1 MVDQQP
7 DRSQHGV
14 EKAAD
19 RWRPCPLSAT
29 PKLRLDLGPQR
40 HAPRCRPAVVLF
52 PRIVPRADSELVALD
67 PAEALLR
74 LLRQSHLVTLEP
86 ELAARHLEGLILARV
101 VRPPGPTRPDRRP
114 WLRRLLRPRRPPRP
128 RPLGPLEP
136 AVWGVIESCWVEE
149 PSWRQGIGRQL
160 VASAERWLRDQGA
173 QRLRLGVAA
182 RNEEAQE
189 FWQKLGFRPYRL
201 RYLRE
206 L

>member
-1 MVDQQP
+1 MST
-7 DRSQHGV
+7 DRPPALVRPAAPADAAS
-14 EKAAD
+14 AAD
-19 RWRPCPLSAT
+19 LLRREAHFARDLDPYFELRPDFDWPALIR
-29 PKLRLDLGPQR
+29 RLL
-40 HAPRCRPAVVLF
+40 ARPGVRL
-52 PRIVPRADSELVALD
+52 LVA
-67 PAEALLR
+67 E
-74 LLRQSHLVTLEP
+74 RQG
-86 ELAARHLEGLILARV
+86 RLEGLILARV

-149 PSWRQGIGRQL
+149 PSRRQGIGRQL

-182 RNEEAQE
+182 RNEEAQK

>member
-86 ELAARHLEGLILARV
+86 ELAARHLEVLKRLLDQSRVRELRAGRDLRDHPGGLARM
-101 VRPPGPTRPDRRP
+101 
-114 WLRRLLRPRRPPRP
+114 L
-128 RPLGPLEP
+128 
-136 AVWGVIESCWVEE
+136 A
-149 PSWRQGIGRQL
+149 GIM
-160 VASAERWLRDQGA
+160 E
-173 QRLRLGVAA
+173 
-182 RNEEAQE
+182 
-189 FWQKLGFRPYRL
+189 
-201 RYLRE
+201 
-206 L
+206 